1 MKKSERK
8 HDLLNSA
15 IKVVDILTDN
25 TGIKMIRKYENF
37 CANKFVNS
45 DDMDM
50 FFQRHKL
57 PKRIQN
63 EKYLFGPISVKEIE
77 FIINS
82 LSNTHT
88 HKGEEWAC

>member
-25 TGIKMIRKYENF
+25 TGIKMIRKYEKF

-45 DDMDM
+45 DDTDM

-57 PKRIQN
+57 PERIQN
-63 EKYLFGPISVKEIE
+63 EKISVWSYIR
-77 FIINS
+77 
-82 LSNTHT
+82 
-88 HKGEEWAC
+88 